1 MAHAITNATQAD
13 PAVAAAAQNLPVA
26 KSAAKATDNST
37 QAKPVAAPKDT
48 VQISTAAQTAVQEA
62 RETRTQTTQEA
73 AKGDRQAQNLLAKE
87 TAAQKG

>member
-13 PAVAAAAQNLPVA
+13 PTIAAAAQKLPVA

-73 AKGDRQAQNLLAKE
+73 AKGDRQAQKLLAKE